1 MKNKEMF
8 KVLLCQYETIK
19 EPFEISQKDPIFQ
32 LLSNFSEI
40 KYILNQDIKK
50 LNLNLM
56 KIFYFNKKKINEIL
70 YEAQKIINIDN
81 IIDNKLSDYFYLT
94 LLIEDNID
102 IVNYEYSLDFINIIF
117 NQLKQDNNNN
127 YKKIILSKI
136 IIELINNYKGTDNY
150 NKALHYG
157 KLNEIEN
164 SDYIKKSKESI
175 KELGLNIDE
184 NIDKIYSD
192 IIIKL
197 IKENKI
203 DDYENTYKIINELD
217 LENIN
222 ITKTM
227 FDELSEALNINEDYI
242 KKYIIKEIKDLYNKD
257 IINFYY
263 ILFKYILKNSI
274 YIYHIPFLSEIRKNV
289 LKFFRQDSS
298 LNNLLESYKKI
309 SDKNNKEK
317 IEYIIKKITDTDYYF
332 EKYIYKRLNND
343 LQIIKVLKILSHH
356 ERQAEF
362 IKELNNGYLIS
373 TGSCDELFLYKLNND
388 NNYEIIKDIN
398 EIQKKKEKDKLKEKE
413 KLKEEEKQ
421 IIKKWILNVNE
432 TTQKY
437 KKSNKKVTQKSNNK
451 EKIQKNQLMLI
462 TCSKLGLKLISINNS
477 KYSFKKYDIDMFK
490 NYINTCSFFFELKND
505 NYIFGGEK
513 GVQHILVSKY
523 NDQTKIDIIK
533 ETEEAFRCGIKINE
547 DIFALS
553 SNSILPN
560 GKDILIFYN
569 ITTNEFKEIN
579 GYSFTVCT
587 NNLALMTHRET
598 SSNVLLCGCKQY
610 KKNQKN
616 GILLIELNS
625 YEEQFFDTNDFEV
638 FCFCPISI
646 DHNYTNYFL
655 VGGFEKDKNQGLIKL
670 YKIIV
675 IEETEEKEEKKE
687 TKEKE
692 SNINLTLEFI
702 ENITIDHKKINKFYS
717 IITKKE
723 VKNEGKGNK
732 SKYEIN
738 ISYKEV
744 KNSYSFSG
752 FNRTIS
758 CIIQSKKTG
767 KILITSW
774 DGNVYLFSQPNI
786 NHYLEYD
793 KFEYVKNE
801 HNK

>member
-1 MKNKEMF
+1 MKKEL
-8 KVLLCQYETIK
+8 K
-19 EPFEISQKDPIFQ
+19 
-32 LLSNFSEI
+32 
-40 KYILNQDIKK
+40 KK
-50 LNLNLM
+50 LNLSYNLILLGILETEDNKYNSLFNELLNNFEEITEINKLEQK
-56 KIFYFNKKKINEIL
+56 KIQFFYFLRNKVHDIL
-70 YEAQKIINIDN
+70 YEKEEIIKVDNNKENIN
-81 IIDNKLSDYFYLT
+81 LSSYFYLD
-94 LLIEDNID
+94 LLINENND
-102 IVNYEYSLDFINIIF
+102 IVNYEFSLTFIQNINKLRENI
-117 NQLKQDNNNN
+117 KDDN
-127 YKKIILSKI
+127 YKKKLLSKI
-136 IIELINNYKGTDNY
+136 IKSLIYNYKGNDEY
-150 NKALHYG
+150 NKEKEKEL
-157 KLNEIEN
+157 LDNIENENNEI
-164 SDYIKKSKESI
+164 IKNDNLYKK
-175 KELGLNIDE
+175 KKIDL
-184 NIDKIYSD
+184 IYSD
-192 IIIKL
+192 IIINL
-197 IKENKI
+197 IKGNKI
-203 DDYENTYKIINELD
+203 DDYENTYNIINQLD

-413 KLKEEEKQ
+413 KEKLKEEEKQ

-547 DIFALS
+547 DIFAFS

-692 SNINLTLEFI
+692 SYINLTLEFI

>member
-1 MKNKEMF
+1 MKKEL
-8 KVLLCQYETIK
+8 K
-19 EPFEISQKDPIFQ
+19 
-32 LLSNFSEI
+32 
-40 KYILNQDIKK
+40 KK
-50 LNLNLM
+50 LNLSYNLILLGILETEDN
-56 KIFYFNKKKINEIL
+56 KYNSLFNELLNNFEEITEINKLDQKKFQYFYFLRNKVHDISYKKDEIIKVNEKNIN
-70 YEAQKIINIDN
+70 
-81 IIDNKLSDYFYLT
+81 LSSYFYLA
-94 LLIEDNID
+94 LLINEN
-102 IVNYEYSLDFINIIF
+102 NDFIDYEFSLTFIENINELRKKIE
-117 NQLKQDNNNN
+117 NDT
-127 YKKIILSKI
+127 YKKKLLSKI
-136 IIELINNYKGTDNY
+136 IISLIYNYKGNNEY
-150 NKALHYG
+150 NKEKEKEL
-157 KLNEIEN
+157 LDNIENENNEI
-164 SDYIKKSKESI
+164 IKDDKLYKKE
-175 KELGLNIDE
+175 KKIDE
-184 NIDKIYSD
+184 IYSD
-192 IIIKL
+192 IIINL

-203 DDYENTYKIINELD
+203 DDYENTYNIINQLD

-242 KKYIIKEIKDLYNKD
+242 KKYIIKEIKDLDND
-257 IINFYY
+257 TIINFYY

-289 LKFFRQDSS
+289 LKFFKQDTS
-298 LNNLLESYKKI
+298 LNNLLKLYKKI

-413 KLKEEEKQ
+413 KEKLKEEEKQ

-490 NYINTCSFFFELKND
+490 NHINTCSFFFELKND

-547 DIFALS
+547 DIFAFS